1 MKTGKV
7 EGQDQGLAEGHISRT
22 SRHIAYIFLG
32 LYAVTLLFIGIVAA
46 IKHPP
51 SDQVWFDL
59 LKSGFLILGGGLTTV
74 IGYYFGNRG
83 IQEAEVRVVNALEE
97 VNAVKK
103 EAEKERGM
111 IMELEERQAPTDD
124 EESLDLEP
132 EGD

>member
-1 MKTGKV
+1 MKTRNL
-7 EGQDQGLAEGHISRT
+7 EGQDQGQPEGHISRT

-46 IKHPP
+46 IKPPP

-83 IQEAEVRVVNALEE
+83 IQEAEERVANALQE
-97 VNAVKK
+97 VNIVKEKVEEKRERAMKLEK
-103 EAEKERGM
+103 EA
-111 IMELEERQAPTDD
+111 PTSD
-124 EESLDLEP
+124 EESLNLET
-132 EGD
+132 EED

>member
-1 MKTGKV
+1 MKTGKL
-7 EGQDQGLAEGHISRT
+7 EGQDQGLPEGPISRT

-46 IKHPP
+46 IKPPP

-83 IQEAEVRVVNALEE
+83 IQEAEERVVNA
-97 VNAVKK
+97 KK
-103 EAEKERGM
+103 EANTVKEEVEKERLR
-111 IMELEERQAPTDD
+111 IMELEERQAPTYD
-124 EESLDLEP
+124 EESLDSET